1 MAMPGSE
8 EQHRRL
14 FFVYVCVCVDDSTLT
29 LHQLPSVTLQV
40 LLKLTT
46 VYFVFYFLFTLS
58 LIIRKSLV
66 LSYPV
71 EALASDVSA
80 LFLLAALEFLHFFCG
95 VKGNLTESESYLLIN
110 LIVTVT
116 TIVLTVYFLV
126 WQTYVM
132 WVDVVISSV
141 LLVVYGLNGIL
152 AFSTF
157 ARITSVYS

>member
-1 MAMPGSE
+1 MPMANSTTVRWGNTAGFTGLVYRVIASSSCG
-8 EQHRRL
+8 HSKDRSRL
-14 FFVYVCVCVDDSTLT
+14 
-29 LHQLPSVTLQV
+29 LPSVTLQV

-95 VKGNLTESESYLLIN
+95 QPDGE
-110 LIVTVT
+110 
-116 TIVLTVYFLV
+116 
-126 WQTYVM
+126 
-132 WVDVVISSV
+132 
-141 LLVVYGLNGIL
+141 
-152 AFSTF
+152 
-157 ARITSVYS
+157 